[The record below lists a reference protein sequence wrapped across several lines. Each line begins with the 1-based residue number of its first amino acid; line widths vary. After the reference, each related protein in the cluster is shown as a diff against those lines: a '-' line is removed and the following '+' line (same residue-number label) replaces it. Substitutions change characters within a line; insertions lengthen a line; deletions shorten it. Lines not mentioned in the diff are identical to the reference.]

1 MLFSTS
7 PASVVG
13 LTKMA
18 RPLRGRGRPSL
29 VARCAG
35 ITRAGRRCTNVVA
48 MGSDYCY
55 QHDPARSE
63 ERRRNAQKAARG
75 PRATAEMRE
84 IKDEIRDVISRVLSD
99 SEDALDKGKAAVAL
113 QGYNTLLRALAL
125 EREVKETEELAAEIA
140 ELREELNR
148 SEHGATA

>member
-1 MLFSTS
+1 
-7 PASVVG
+7 
-13 LTKMA
+13 MA
-18 RPLRGRGRPSL
+18 RCS
-29 VARCAG
+29 G

-99 SEDALDKGKAAVAL
+99 SEPLEKGKAAVAL

-140 ELREELNR
+140 ELREEMNR